1 MEDLILRLS
10 VSPWGRTEKNLV
22 THTEVTSSLDC
33 HLIFVCVESLSVI
46 LAIEGNCQRVSD
58 NSLLTGNL
66 HKVKVVQ
73 GLSLAGHLELNE
85 SLPRGQVMAVSIF
98 FLESS

>member
-22 THTEVTSSLDC
+22 THIEVTLSLDC
-33 HLIFVCVESLSVI
+33 HLIFVCIESLSVI
-46 LAIEGNCQRVSD
+46 LATERNCQRVSD

-66 HKVKVVQ
+66 HKAKVVQ
-73 GLSLAGHLELNE
+73 ELSLARHLELNE
-85 SLPRGQVMAVSIF
+85 SLPRGQVMVVSIF